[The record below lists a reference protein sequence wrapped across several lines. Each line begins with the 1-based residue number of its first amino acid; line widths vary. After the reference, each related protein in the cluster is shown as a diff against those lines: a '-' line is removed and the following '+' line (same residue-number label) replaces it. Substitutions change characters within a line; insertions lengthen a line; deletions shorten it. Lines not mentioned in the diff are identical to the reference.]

1 MKCLSLSAFVL
12 VGMCLSA
19 VASADS
25 LRFTGSELSNA
36 NVVRISV
43 NGNAFQNVVAGR
55 LKFQGPNGEILTYCA
70 DAVSPLNSAT
80 HQYSTATVLA
90 TGLDGLSRAAR
101 ILGQNFGT
109 ANTRDQQAALQIA
122 VWSALY
128 DNASTFQ
135 ANGPNFRVTNVSDS
149 IVHLATSYYASGSIP
164 LSPGQQ
170 VIKFSSNAPGAQSQF
185 TVVPEPG
192 TMAALG
198 LGAAAM
204 MRRRRRK

>member
-19 VASADS
+19 MASADS
-25 LRFTGSELSNA
+25 LRYTGTELNNP

-43 NGNAFQNVVAGR
+43 NGSAFKNVVAGR

-70 DAVSPLNSAT
+70 DALSPLNSAT
-80 HQYSTATVLA
+80 HEYSTATVLA

-101 ILGQNFGT
+101 ILGQNFET
-109 ANTRDQQAALQIA
+109 ANNKDKQAALQLA

-128 DNASTFQ
+128 DNAPAFQ
-135 ANGPNFRVTNVSDS
+135 VNGSNFRVTNVSDS
-149 IVHLATSYYASGSIP
+149 IVHLATNYYASGSTP

-170 VIKFSSNAPGAQSQF
+170 VIKFSSNAPGAQSQL

-192 TMAALG
+192 TIAALG